1 MSKESNIQNLTE
13 EILNVTSKIQEKFP
27 ELYKLLHETP
37 LFISYE
43 YKGIRDID
51 LEQYLESLKIQFR
64 TFEKVGMM

>member
-27 ELYKLLHETP
+27 ELYKLLNETP